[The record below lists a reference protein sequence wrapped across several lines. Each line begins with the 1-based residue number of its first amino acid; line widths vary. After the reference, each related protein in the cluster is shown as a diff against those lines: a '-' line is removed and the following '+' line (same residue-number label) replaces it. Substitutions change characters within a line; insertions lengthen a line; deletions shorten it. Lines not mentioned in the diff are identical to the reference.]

1 MKKAIAK
8 KEVKKSPIDKLLA
21 QKRAAGALFQSSGFG
36 GQVKNSGNRSS
47 NAKQTRGSRGD
58 R

>member
-1 MKKAIAK
+1 MKKISNK
-8 KEVKKSPIDKLLA
+8 NSDKQSPIDKLLA

-36 GQVKNSGNRSS
+36 GQVKNSGNRTS